1 MNNFVGKKWR
11 MLTEKEKELLL
22 KNCWC
27 IDGVTG
33 NVVKG
38 GDCIVDL
45 TDTLSIVGKVV
56 DDEIIIEDEATI
68 YSSCS

>member
-1 MNNFVGKKWR
+1 M
-11 MLTEKEKELLL
+11 
-22 KNCWC
+22 
-27 IDGVTG
+27 TG

>member
-1 MNNFVGKKWR
+1 MNNFVGKKWG

-22 KNCWC
+22 KNPWC

-33 NVVKG
+33 NVVKEG
-38 GDCIVDL
+38 NCIVDL
-45 TDTLSIVGKVV
+45 TDTLSIAGRVI